1 MPVRLPSA
9 VPQESFR
16 HEDGFA
22 MQQRRPP
29 KYFGRFPKK
38 AEMEIKIEQGGHPS
52 KSEYIS
58 LAASQQQRWSPSLR
72 AGQKSDS
79 RLR

>member
-1 MPVRLPSA
+1 METALPCNSGGHRSLA
-9 VPQESFR
+9 HFE
-16 HEDGFA
+16 
-22 MQQRRPP
+22 

-38 AEMEIKIEQGGHPS
+38 AEMEIKIEQGGNPS

-58 LAASQQQRWSPSLR
+58 FAASQQQRSISEFASR
-72 AGQKSDS
+72 AESDD

>member
-1 MPVRLPSA
+1 MKTALPCNSGGHRSLA
-9 VPQESFR
+9 HFE
-16 HEDGFA
+16 
-22 MQQRRPP
+22 
-29 KYFGRFPKK
+29 KYFRRFPKK
-38 AEMEIKIEQGGHPS
+38 AEMGIKIEQGGHPS

>member
-1 MPVRLPSA
+1 MKTALPCNSGGHRSLA
-9 VPQESFR
+9 HFE
-16 HEDGFA
+16 
-22 MQQRRPP
+22 

-79 RLR
+79 RIR